1 MWQNPQVKC
10 GKIHDF
16 FCGMIDTDATFRVK
30 KARKLLPVNE
40 FQKITTAFRTA
51 KMTQKKPIP
60 ASPIVRISNA
70 LARAKWSPASVWEP
84 RLIALVASKVRS
96 EDLDF
101 QTYEIPI
108 SELIL
113 NSEKVLS
120 GKTYNEVSTIVN
132 NVMGKV
138 LHIQS
143 DDGVWTKYALFSMS
157 RYNPVSN
164 MLEVRFDPGM
174 KEHYLNLQ
182 KNFAKYSLL
191 EFLLL
196 PSVYSQRLFEI
207 LKSWSDKPE
216 VELAV
221 SYLKT
226 ILEVPKSMKNFAEF
240 RRRVL
245 EKAHDDITKYTSL
258 RFEWEPIKKGR
269 SVELVRFV
277 FTQKKTDLVQK
288 KNEYTTKEKQSKKN
302 NNDFVKALSCAKE
315 KNGECLEK
323 IQKKSIC
330 EICKKLGMLSQ

>member
-16 FCGMIDTDATFRVK
+16 IYGMIDTDATFHVK

-84 RLIALVASKVRS
+84 RLIALVASKVHS
-96 EDLDF
+96 DDLDF
-101 QTYEIPI
+101 KTYEIPI

-138 LHIQS
+138 LHIQG
-143 DDGVWTKYALFSMS
+143 DDGIWTKYALFSMS

-207 LKSWSDKPE
+207 LKSWCDKPE
-216 VELAV
+216 VELTV

-245 EKAHDDITKYTSL
+245 EKAYSDITKYTSL

-269 SVELVRFV
+269 SVELIRFV
-277 FTQKKTDLVQK
+277 FTKKRVSLVQSKNDDEINKNQRK
-288 KNEYTTKEKQSKKN
+288 KN
-302 NNDFVKALSCAKE
+302 DFLDMFNSIYSS
-315 KNGECLEK
+315 NSSRYYCL
-323 IQKKSIC
+323 
-330 EICKKLGMLSQ
+330 

>member
-1 MWQNPQVKC
+1 
-10 GKIHDF
+10 
-16 FCGMIDTDATFRVK
+16 MIDTDATFNVK

-40 FQKITTAFRTA
+40 FQKITTAFRTT
-51 KMTQKKPIP
+51 KMTKKTPIP

-138 LHIQS
+138 LHIQG

-216 VELAV
+216 VELTV

-245 EKAHDDITKYTSL
+245 EKAYSDITKYTTL
-258 RFEWEPIKKGR
+258 RFEWTPIKKGR
-269 SVELVRFV
+269 CVELIKFV
-277 FTQKKTDLVQK
+277 FTKKRVALAQQIK
-288 KNEYTTKEKQSKKN
+288 QNENAQKQSKKN
-302 NNDFVKALSCAKE
+302 NDVYLAAVACAKE
-315 KNGECLEK
+315 KNGECLK
-323 IQKKSIC
+323 DTQKKAIC
-330 EICKKLGMLSQ
+330 NMCREFKMITEFRSNSR